1 MAMERFDDI
10 WTRAALTVRRGA
22 FTPQGSFCRTQ
33 KGETCRLC
41 WASRLPYEDEV
52 RAKQTALQQFW
63 SASVPSCPLDPLI
76 PSTQGRGYRTVSKRK
91 LFRAGRD
98 RILGLID
105 PEADSGGA
113 VPVLQCAIEPEWHS
127 AVYRRTG
134 ELLSRPHAGA
144 LQEMLQYVVLKGN
157 DRECIALLTV
167 REIERDVV
175 KAANVVSK
183 GLTASGLP
191 VAGVYLYEDD
201 SGGRY
206 YLGTRTAG
214 APGKLLRLYGVKTLS
229 HRTAGKRFVYTPL
242 AFSQVNQGMLDT
254 MVGQTALLLGTPL
267 SGTLYDLYCGYG
279 LFGLS
284 LAGRV
289 RRVVGADISP
299 DAIAA
304 AQENAKQFGLAQT
317 RFVKNNLNA
326 DAVHTLLR
334 QCRREDRVLLDP
346 PRGGTAEGVLETIA
360 ASGPGLVVH
369 IFCNINLVPAEVKR
383 WETSGYT
390 LTRAVPMDMF
400 PGTSTVEILAAFSP
414 SGENRPGA
422 LR

>member
-1 MAMERFDDI
+1 MVMELFDVF
-10 WTRAALTVRRGA
+10 WTRAALTVRPGA
-22 FTPQGSFCRTQ
+22 FTPQGSFCRTP
-33 KGETCRLC
+33 KGEICRLC
-41 WASRLPYEDEV
+41 WASRLPYEDEI
-52 RAKQTALQQFW
+52 RAKQAALQQFW
-63 SASVPSCPLDPLI
+63 SATIPSCALDPLI
-76 PSTQGRGYRTVSKRK
+76 PSFSGRGYRTVSKRK

-105 PEADSGGA
+105 PEGESGGA
-113 VPVLQCAIEPEWHS
+113 VPVFQCAIEPEWH
-127 AVYRRTG
+127 ARVYRRVG
-134 ELLSRPHAGA
+134 ELLARPQAGA

-167 REIERDVV
+167 RQIERDVV
-175 KAANVVSK
+175 KAANAVSK

-191 VAGVYLYEDD
+191 VAGVFLYEDD

-206 YLGTRTAG
+206 YLGTRSTG
-214 APGKLLRLYGVKTLS
+214 SPGKLLRLYGSKTLS
-229 HRTAGKRFVYTPL
+229 HRTAGRRFVYGPL

-254 MVGQTALLLGTPL
+254 MVEQAALLLGTPI

-289 RRVVGADISP
+289 RRIVGADISP
-299 DAIAA
+299 DAIDA
-304 AQENAKQFGLAQT
+304 AQENAKHFGLGQT
-317 RFVKNNLNA
+317 RFVRNNLNA
-326 DAVHTLLR
+326 PAVHTLLR

-369 IFCNINLVPAEVKR
+369 IFCNIDLVASEVNR
-383 WETSGYT
+383 WKTSGYT

-414 SGENRPGA
+414 S
-422 LR
+422 

>member
-1 MAMERFDDI
+1 MERFDDI
-10 WTRAALTVRRGA
+10 WTRTALAVRPGSFA
-22 FTPQGSFCRTQ
+22 PQGSTCRTP
-33 KGETCRLC
+33 KGELCRLC
-41 WASRLPYEDEV
+41 WASRLSYEDEV
-52 RAKQTALQQFW
+52 RAKDTALQQFW
-63 SASVPSCPLDPLI
+63 SASIPSCPLDPLI
-76 PSTQGRGYRTVSKRK
+76 PSSRGRGYRTISKRK

-105 PEADSGGA
+105 PEAESGGA
-113 VPVLQCAIEPEWHS
+113 VPVLQCAIEPDWH
-127 AVYRRTG
+127 AGVYRRVG
-134 ELLSRPHAGA
+134 ELLARPHSGA

-157 DRECIALLTV
+157 EQECIALLTV
-167 REIERDVV
+167 RQIERDVV
-175 KAANVVSK
+175 KAANAVSK

-191 VAGVYLYEDD
+191 VAGVFLYEDD

-214 APGKLLRLYGVKTLS
+214 APGKLLRLYGSKTLS
-229 HRTAGKRFVYTPL
+229 HRTAGKRFVYGPL
-242 AFSQVNQGMLDT
+242 AFSQVNQGMLDG
-254 MVGQTALLLGTPL
+254 MVEQTALLLGTPL

-304 AQENAKQFGLAQT
+304 AQENARHLGLTQT
-317 RFVKNNLNA
+317 RFVRNNLNA
-326 DAVHTLLR
+326 DAVHALLR

-360 ASGPGLVVH
+360 ASGPTRVVH
-369 IFCNINLVPAEVKR
+369 IFCNIDLVSAEVTR
-383 WETSGYT
+383 WKTSGYT

-400 PGTSTVEILAAFSP
+400 PGTSTVETLAAFSP
-414 SGENRPGA
+414 A
-422 LR
+422 